1 MVSNID
7 GENIFN
13 LRSISNF
20 HNSKTSNN
28 NDIKRNPQI
37 TRFGSK
43 LFKSIYLLSDN
54 LKPNHTQNCV
64 FF

>member
-1 MVSNID
+1 VVPNID
-7 GENIFN
+7 GENKFN

-37 TRFGSK
+37 TRLGSE
-43 LFKSIYLLSDN
+43 LFKKGFEFVKY
-54 LKPNHTQNCV
+54 
-64 FF
+64 